1 MKLFS
6 ISLMVVVL
14 SGCQLWLEVD
24 GPQCASDK
32 VCRTVL
38 GEGATCSAGVCVRA
52 NEDPVDAGS
61 SDAGNL
67 PPLPARWACIREP
80 KRDFISDPDKT
91 VKLRMDV
98 VDVISMKVPTGL
110 TATACTPGDV
120 ECARPVASDIKPGTD
135 GFLEFSLP
143 YGFQGFITVEAPD
156 YVPGLS
162 YDNRP
167 YTESVT
173 TSGPAI
179 VSPAVLSVITA
190 NAGMNSDPNLG
201 MTFIEIRDCND
212 AAGDGVSF
220 DAIGESVPF
229 YFDGAL
235 PSHTLTATA
244 ISNQLGAGRESRAI
258 GGFSDLPSGYT
269 TVQATL
275 PETGEVV
282 SRLTVQ
288 IRVGHIT
295 YVRMRAGY

>member
-6 ISLMVVVL
+6 LSLMVVVL
-14 SGCQLWLEVD
+14 SGCQLWLSVD
-24 GPQCASDK
+24 APQCASDK
-32 VCRTVL
+32 VCQSVL
-38 GEGATCSAGVCVRA
+38 GNDATCSAGVCVRA
-52 NEDPVDAGS
+52 SEDV
-61 SDAGNL
+61 SDAGTDASNL
-67 PPLPARWACIREP
+67 PALPSRWACIRDP
-80 KRDFISDPDKT
+80 KKDFISDPDKT

-98 VDVISMKVPTGL
+98 VDVVSMQVPDGL
-110 TATACTPGDV
+110 IATACTPGDV
-120 ECARPVASDIKPGTD
+120 ECVRPVASDIKPGSD

-167 YTESVT
+167 YTESTT

-179 VSPAVLSVITA
+179 VTPAVLTAIT
-190 NAGMNSDPNLG
+190 NNSGSGDDPNLG
-201 MTFIEIRDCND
+201 LVFVEMRDCND
-212 AAGDGVSF
+212 AAGDGVRF
-220 DAIGESVPF
+220 DAINDVSPF

-235 PSHTLTATA
+235 PSRDLQATA

-258 GGFSDLPSGYT
+258 GGFSGLPSGYT
-269 TVQATL
+269 TLQATL
-275 PETGEVV
+275 PDTGEVV

-288 IRVGHIT
+288 VRVGHIT